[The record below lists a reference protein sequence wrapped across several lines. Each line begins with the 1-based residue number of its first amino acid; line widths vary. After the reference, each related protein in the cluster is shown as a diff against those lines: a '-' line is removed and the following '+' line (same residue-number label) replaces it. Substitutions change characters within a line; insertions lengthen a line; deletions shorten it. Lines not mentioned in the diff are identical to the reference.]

1 MATIELSSEN
11 FEEVISGNDIVIV
24 DFWAPWCAPCRSF
37 APTFEAVSEKYP
49 EVVFAKLNTEDV
61 QDVAAFIG
69 IRSIPTLMAFR
80 EKIIHYSEAGA
91 LPAAALDSLVEQVKG
106 VEMAEVH
113 AEIARQKEAGA

>member
-61 QDVAAFIG
+61 QDVAAFFG

-80 EKIIHYSEAGA
+80 EKIILYSEAGA